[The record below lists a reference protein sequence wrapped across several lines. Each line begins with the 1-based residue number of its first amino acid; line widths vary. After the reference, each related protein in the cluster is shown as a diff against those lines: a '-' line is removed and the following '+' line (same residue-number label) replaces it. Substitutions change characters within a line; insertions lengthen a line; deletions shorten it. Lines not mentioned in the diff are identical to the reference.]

1 MAERRMF
8 AKTIIDSDAFLDM
21 PLSAQC
27 LYFHLSM
34 RADDEGF
41 LNNHKK
47 IQRMIGAS
55 DDDLK
60 ILLAKNFI
68 IAFESGVI
76 VIKHWKIHNYIRA
89 DRLTKTNYEEERK
102 MLSVKDNGSYTLNT
116 DIPLLEELSSDD
128 KRKKAYQESSL
139 PYSFE
144 YKIKR
149 VFWGKPCP
157 ICNKT
162 LSSAYRTTLPTIQH
176 NIPISKGGKH
186 ELENI
191 SIICQSCNASIRDN
205 ETDCLNNAEVIKYWD
220 KIVKAEKQG
229 IKWFDN
235 PKILDD
241 IQLTDTCLSSDGTGK
256 DSIVKDSIGNINYCQ
271 KAQEIVDLYHECC
284 PSLPKVMTISP
295 KRISLVK
302 ARLKDYK
309 AEQIKEIFIKAES
322 SEFLRNGS
330 GTWKGA
336 NFDWIL
342 NPNNFIKIM
351 EGNYDNKQNSIK
363 KTGYDLYRET
373 KSSNYDFEALERE
386 IKNK

>member
-102 MLSVKDNGSYTLNT
+102 MLSVKENGSYTLNA

-162 LSSAYRTTLPTIQH
+162 LSSAYKTTLPTIQH

-191 SIICQSCNASIRDN
+191 SIICQSCNTSIRNN
-205 ETDCLNNAEVIKYWD
+205 ETGCLNNAEVIEYWD

-241 IQLTDTCLSSDGTGK
+241 IQLTDKCLSSDSIGK
-256 DSIVKDSIGNINYCQ
+256 DSIGKDSIGKDNINNKRFTPPTIDEVKEYCKERNNSVDPESFINFYESKGWFVGKNKMKDWRAAIRTWEKNEKKKQPTEQ
-271 KAQEIVDLYHECC
+271 KQY
-284 PSLPKVMTISP
+284 
-295 KRISLVK
+295 
-302 ARLKDYK
+302 
-309 AEQIKEIFIKAES
+309 ES
-322 SEFLRNGS
+322 
-330 GTWKGA
+330 
-336 NFDWIL
+336 
-342 NPNNFIKIM
+342 
-351 EGNYDNKQNSIK
+351 
-363 KTGYDLYRET
+363 GYDFDEM
-373 KSSNYDFEALERE
+373 ERYYGL
-386 IKNK
+386 K

>member
-1 MAERRMF
+1 MF

-47 IQRMIGAS
+47 IQRMISAS

-102 MLSVKDNGSYTLNT
+102 MLSVKENGSYTLNT

-162 LSSAYRTTLPTIQH
+162 LSSEYKTTLPTIQH

-186 ELENI
+186 ELDNI

-205 ETDCLNNAEVIKYWD
+205 ETDCLNNAEVIEYWD

-241 IQLTDTCLSSDGTGK
+241 IQLTDTCPSSDGIGK
-256 DSIVKDSIGNINYCQ
+256 DSIGKNSIGNNIGGKKFTPPTIEEVKAYCQ
-271 KAQEIVDLYHECC
+271 ERNNTVDPETFINFYESKGWYVGKNKMKDWKACVRTWE
-284 PSLPKVMTISP
+284 
-295 KRISLVK
+295 
-302 ARLKDYK
+302 
-309 AEQIKEIFIKAES
+309 
-322 SEFLRNGS
+322 RNRNNK
-330 GTWKGA
+330 TEKK
-336 NFDWIL
+336 NQF
-342 NPNNFIKIM
+342 NNFQQSSYDWDEINKELGIK
-351 EGNYDNKQNSIK
+351 
-363 KTGYDLYRET
+363 
-373 KSSNYDFEALERE
+373 
-386 IKNK
+386 

>member
-1 MAERRMF
+1 MSERRMF

-47 IQRMIGAS
+47 IQRMISAS

-191 SIICQSCNASIRDN
+191 SIVCQSCNTSIRDN
-205 ETDCLNNAEVIKYWD
+205 ETDCLNNAEVIEYWD

-241 IQLTDTCLSSDGTGK
+241 IQLTDTCPSSDSIGK

-271 KAQEIVDLYHECC
+271 KAQEIVDLYHEHC
-284 PSLPKVMTISP
+284 PSLPKVIKLTDAR
-295 KRISLVK
+295 KKLAN
-302 ARLKDYK
+302 ARLKEYSE
-309 AEQIKEIFIKAES
+309 EQIINVFDMAEE
-322 SEFLRNGS
+322 SEFLKNGS
-330 GTWKGA
+330 QTWKGA
-336 NFDWIL
+336 NFEWIL
-342 NPNNFIKIM
+342 KPNNFVKIL
-351 EGNYDNKQNSIK
+351 EGNYKNKSTQPK
-363 KTGYDLYRET
+363 KNQFNDFQQ
-373 KSSNYDFEALERE
+373 SNYDWDEINRE
-386 IKNK
+386 LGIQS